1 MLKFISIFFTLLL
14 TSCQTIIV
22 PDRELGKSLNQNL
35 KINEATLG
43 KIATGAIPKELT
55 IFEAK
60 KIAIAGNPSLKAAGE
75 RIKRAKAVID
85 QSRALYYPTI
95 TATAG
100 ARHQHLSPDTIAG
113 TNSGSFENYS
123 ASLNAKWV
131 AYDGFVRE
139 YQVLAAQYGE
149 INSEESYKDT
159 KRLLIDSISQAFYET
174 ILAAKQIEI
183 NLELKEINEKFLKD
197 TKFKE
202 EAGTATLTEVNNFIV
217 NKNDSQIAYL
227 DAKNSFE
234 TSKLVLIELLGLPE
248 ADTESFKTVY
258 KDFKITVPE
267 YKTALGIALNKR
279 PDLKALQAQI
289 LATEAQAK
297 QAEGEYKPQ
306 VFLEGSYG
314 ASSFDRAGFGD
325 NNRDSYVGIGMNWN
339 LYSGNSTEAL
349 ILQRTAEK
357 DEQLQKLK
365 SQWNR
370 IISEIRQQRKSLINT
385 LERVEVQKES
395 AELSKKIYEDT
406 KQIYENGAT
415 TITRVNEVLT
425 DYSIAKLSA
434 VLFEVEAIRR
444 KELLNA
450 LMGVNLD

>member
-1 MLKFISIFFTLLL
+1 M
-14 TSCQTIIV
+14 
-22 PDRELGKSLNQNL
+22 
-35 KINEATLG
+35 
-43 KIATGAIPKELT
+43 
-55 IFEAK
+55 
-60 KIAIAGNPSLKAAGE
+60 
-75 RIKRAKAVID
+75 
-85 QSRALYYPTI
+85 
-95 TATAG
+95 
-100 ARHQHLSPDTIAG
+100 
-113 TNSGSFENYS
+113 
-123 ASLNAKWV
+123 NAKWV

-159 KRLLIDSISQAFYET
+159 KRLLIDSMSQAFYET

-306 VFLEGSYG
+306 VFLEE
-314 ASSFDRAGFGD
+314 A
-325 NNRDSYVGIGMNWN
+325 MEP
-339 LYSGNSTEAL
+339 LLLTEQDLA
-349 ILQRTAEK
+349 
-357 DEQLQKLK
+357 
-365 SQWNR
+365 
-370 IISEIRQQRKSLINT
+370 IITEIHT
-385 LERVEVQKES
+385 LV
-395 AELSKKIYEDT
+395 
-406 KQIYENGAT
+406 
-415 TITRVNEVLT
+415 
-425 DYSIAKLSA
+425 
-434 VLFEVEAIRR
+434 
-444 KELLNA
+444 
-450 LMGVNLD
+450 

>member
-1 MLKFISIFFTLLL
+1 MLKIISIFLLILL

-22 PDRELGKSLNQNL
+22 PHRELGKNL
-35 KINEATLG
+35 KSNLQINELNFEKYKTDV
-43 KIATGAIPKELT
+43 IPGELT
-55 IFEAK
+55 IIEAK
-60 KIAIAGNPSLKAAGE
+60 KIALSGNPSLKAAGE

-95 TATAG
+95 TAAAG
-100 ARHQHLSPDTIAG
+100 ARHQSLSPDTIAG
-113 TNSGSFENYS
+113 TSSEPFENYS
-123 ASLNAKWV
+123 ASLNAKWLV
-131 AYDGFVRE
+131 YDGFVRE
-139 YQVLAAQYGE
+139 YNILAAQYGE
-149 INSEESYKDT
+149 INSSESYKDT
-159 KRLLIDSISQAFYET
+159 KRLLVDSVSQAFYET

-234 TSKLVLIELLGLPE
+234 TSKLILVELLGVPE
-248 ADTESFKTVY
+248 ADTDAFKTVF
-258 KDFKITVPE
+258 KDYKITVPE
-267 YKTALGIALNKR
+267 YKTALGVALSKR

-289 LATEAQAK
+289 LAAEAQIK
-297 QAEGEYKPQ
+297 QAEGEYQPQ
-306 VFLEGSYG
+306 IFLEGNYG

-325 NNRDSYVGIGMNWN
+325 NNRDAYVGVGMNWN
-339 LYSGNSTEAL
+339 LFSGNSTEAL

-357 DEQLQKLK
+357 DEQLQNLK

-370 IISEIRQQRKSLINT
+370 IISEIRQQRNSLLNT
-385 LERVEVQKES
+385 LERVKVQKES

-425 DYSIAKLSA
+425 DYSIAKLSQ
-434 VLFEVEAIRR
+434 VLFEVEALRR

-450 LMGVNLD
+450 LMGVNID